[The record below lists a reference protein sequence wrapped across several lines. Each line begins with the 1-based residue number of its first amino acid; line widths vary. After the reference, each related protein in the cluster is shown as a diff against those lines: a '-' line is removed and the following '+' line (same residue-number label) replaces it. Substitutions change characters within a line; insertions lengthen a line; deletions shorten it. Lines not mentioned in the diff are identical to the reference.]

1 MNNAAAKL
9 DVPDFETLTDRKPP
23 ASERSSPTSQ
33 PHDSSTRHSGSREIQ
48 ESPGAKTI
56 VFPIPE
62 RLLNAREVAA
72 RLGVSER
79 WVRDHT
85 TRRSPKIRG
94 VKLGPLMRYRIADV
108 EEFTRSLLTSKVPQS
123 HSY

>member
-9 DVPDFETLTDRKPP
+9 DLTDLETVTDRKPP
-23 ASERSSPTSQ
+23 ASQRFSPTSQ
-33 PHDSSTRHSGSREIQ
+33 SPDSSIRQNASREVQ
-48 ESPGAKTI
+48 EGPGPKTI
-56 VFPIPE
+56 AFPIPE
-62 RLLNAREVAA
+62 RLLNAREVAD

-85 TRRSPKIRG
+85 TRRSPRIRG

-108 EEFTRSLLTSKVPQS
+108 DEFMRSLLTSKPPQT

>member
-1 MNNAAAKL
+1 MPYAAL
-9 DVPDFETLTDRKPP
+9 ENDSYHQPTSIQRKPP
-23 ASERSSPTSQ
+23 QAESFARATRTPQGTEPTPAAAPDPVTKGKAAVQ
-33 PHDSSTRHSGSREIQ
+33 EI
-48 ESPGAKTI
+48 GI
-56 VFPIPE
+56 E

-108 EEFTRSLLTSKVPQS
+108 DEFMRGLLTSKAP
-123 HSY
+123 HAHRF